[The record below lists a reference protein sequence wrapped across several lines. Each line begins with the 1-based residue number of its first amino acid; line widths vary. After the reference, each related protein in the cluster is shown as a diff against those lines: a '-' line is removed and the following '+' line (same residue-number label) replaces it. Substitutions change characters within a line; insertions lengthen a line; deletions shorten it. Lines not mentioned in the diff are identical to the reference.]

1 MTLMNPINGM
11 LVNTTLI
18 NAGTLQLGAVNADI
32 IVDLLTQGNVIT
44 TTDVTVNAVAEFL
57 ASSTVRLQSHEVPM
71 WADAYMINRINK
83 IIGTNIVSRVIM
95 DELPFDVIIRGV
107 LIEAATYME
116 AMQTVGKIGV
126 TSIEAITHMD
136 DTEAD
141 IIQRAWFCEAGTD
154 MIVPVVIGRL
164 GAVEIEA
171 IAESKPWANVISEN
185 ATVIEANHEW
195 PVVDVIIK
203 VGDAIKLD
211 DCNCDCPVYGPNLT
225 FPSKGCD
232 INGNSICKQCGDDTL

>member
-18 NAGTLQLGAVNADI
+18 NAGTLQLGAVNADV

-44 TTDVTVNAVAEFL
+44 TTDVTVKAVAEFL
-57 ASSTVRLQSHEVPM
+57 TDLIVRLQPHEVPM
-71 WADAYMINRINK
+71 WAEASMTNRAIRE
-83 IIGTNIVSRVIM
+83 IIPITDVGTNIVSRVTM
-95 DELPFDVIIRGV
+95 YKLPFDIIIRGV
-107 LIEAATYME
+107 LIEAATDME
-116 AMQTVGKIGV
+116 AKQTVGRIGV
-126 TSIEAITHMD
+126 TSIEAVTHMD

-141 IIQRAWFCEAGTD
+141 ILQRAWFCEAGTD
-154 MIVPVVIGRL
+154 MIVPVVIGQL

-225 FPSKGCD
+225 FPPEGCD
-232 INGNSICKQCGDDTL
+232 INGNSICK